1 MTEDEAGCP
10 CFGPRADGQREG
22 PLSSIRPLS
31 LPPPDRTAGWRLT
44 RRDGQAGTEGRFT
57 RGVVRLDT
65 VVAVMPGV
73 LPGSPR
79 KEEARPA
86 VSTTG
91 GRA

>member
-1 MTEDEAGCP
+1 KVGLAQ
-10 CFGPRADGQREG
+10 AA
-22 PLSSIRPLS
+22 LSSRHSIPRNKN
-31 LPPPDRTAGWRLT
+31 TRLEIVSPA
-44 RRDGQAGTEGRFT
+44 QSSP
-57 RGVVRLDT
+57 
-65 VVAVMPGV
+65 VMLGV

>member
-1 MTEDEAGCP
+1 M
-10 CFGPRADGQREG
+10 
-22 PLSSIRPLS
+22 
-31 LPPPDRTAGWRLT
+31 T

-73 LPGSPR
+73 LPGSLR